1 MKKRRNMDLKPKRI
15 CKNNIKQVHLQK
27 YEELKRKVNIEREE
41 LETSQS
47 T

>member
-1 MKKRRNMDLKPKRI
+1 MDLKPKRDW
-15 CKNNIKQVHLQK
+15 KNNIKQVHLQK